1 MSAVLL
7 CTLEL
12 LPDGCKDERRRL
24 GEVRIVRDGGDR
36 DIGHYMVELAKSE
49 IASRPGPWRH
59 GRIVNFHRRMM
70 GPYDLLLRGLIAC
83 IGGRHVTA
91 VTCVPED
98 ACVFDP
104 PNDQRDVA

>member
-49 IASRPGPWRH
+49 IASRP
-59 GRIVNFHRRMM
+59 
-70 GPYDLLLRGLIAC
+70 PYDLLLRGLIAC